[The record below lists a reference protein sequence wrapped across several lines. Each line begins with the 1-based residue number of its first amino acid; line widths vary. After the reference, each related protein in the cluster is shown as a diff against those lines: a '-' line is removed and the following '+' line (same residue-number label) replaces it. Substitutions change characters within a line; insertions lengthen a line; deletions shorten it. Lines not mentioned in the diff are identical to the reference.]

1 MTHISDRDL
10 LLEADGELAVSVAVE
25 VRRHLAGCAECRKRQ
40 AEILDELGAL
50 SDDYLQQELPPIDG
64 ARAMLVTRMRPARG
78 QQYLALGAL
87 AAALL
92 LLAWH
97 WAPERVSDSLPRAA
111 LTPGAVQ
118 AGWACAAETERPPI
132 ANAVAMEVFRKYGIH
147 DPRPR
152 AYEVDYLIPPDLGGS
167 EDPRNLWPQP
177 YNAGTWNARVKDALE
192 DRLRTM
198 VCSGSMDLA
207 RAQQEIAGDWIG
219 AYQKH
224 FRTRAPLPDHVA
236 FVKDQPWE

>member
-1 MTHISDRDL
+1 M
-10 LLEADGELAVSVAVE
+10 EADGELAISQAAV
-25 VRRHLAGCAECRKRQ
+25 VRRHLDDCAQCRKRQ
-40 AEILDELGAL
+40 AEILEMLTAV
-50 SDDYLQQELPPIDG
+50 SDQHSEQEMPPIDG
-64 ARAMLVTRMRPARG
+64 ARAMLVSKMRPARG
-78 QQYLALGAL
+78 QQYLALAAL

-97 WAPERVSDSLPRAA
+97 WAPERVNNSLPRTA
-111 LTPGAVQ
+111 LTPGATQ
-118 AGWACAAETERPPI
+118 AAWACAAETERPPI

-198 VCSGSMDLA
+198 VCSGSIDLA
-207 RAQQEIAGDWIG
+207 IAQQEIASDWIK

-224 FRTRAPLPDHVA
+224 FRTRSPLPDHVA